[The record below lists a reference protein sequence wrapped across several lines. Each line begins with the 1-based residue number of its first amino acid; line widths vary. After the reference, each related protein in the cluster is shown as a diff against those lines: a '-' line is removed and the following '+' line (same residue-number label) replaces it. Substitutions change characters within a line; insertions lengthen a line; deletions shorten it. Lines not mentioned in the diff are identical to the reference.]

1 MMKIPLK
8 AISGAALA
16 MIFVLV
22 ASQSPASGQG
32 KARRIEGTWQVEVT
46 QRNCQTGAAIR
57 TFPGLNTY
65 LPGGALIVTGASSSP
80 ALISTG
86 HGVWEH
92 NGGRNFTGTLVFFR
106 FLPDGTYAGT
116 TKVTR
121 NVELDGTG
129 DEFASTESIELADP
143 NGNVI
148 GTGCATQI
156 GRRLE

>member
-1 MMKIPLK
+1 MEKISLR
-8 AISGAALA
+8 AISSLALMA
-16 MIFVLV
+16 IFVV
-22 ASQSPASGQG
+22 ALSQSPASGQG
-32 KARRIEGTWQVEVT
+32 KSRRIEGTWRVEVT
-46 QRNCQTGAAIR
+46 QRNCQNGAAIR

-65 LPGGALIVTGASSSP
+65 LPGGALIATGASSSP

-92 NGGRNFTGTLVFFR
+92 AGGRNFTGTLVFFR

-121 NVELDGTG
+121 SLELDGTG
-129 DEFASTESIELADP
+129 DEFTSTESIELADP
-143 NGNVI
+143 NGNVV